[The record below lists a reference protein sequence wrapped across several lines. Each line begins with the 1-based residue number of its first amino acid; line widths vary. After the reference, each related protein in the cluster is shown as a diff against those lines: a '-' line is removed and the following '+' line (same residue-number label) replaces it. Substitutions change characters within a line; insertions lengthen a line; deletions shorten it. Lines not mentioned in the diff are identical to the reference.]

1 MSAIESNIEEKAFLD
16 KYDITKYDRPSIA
29 TDIGIFT
36 IMQEDGERDDYRKLP
51 DKHLRLLM
59 IKRNNMPFENHW
71 ALPGGFL
78 RKGETV
84 YEAARRELKEET
96 GAEHSYLEMCDTFS
110 EQDRDP
116 RGWIIS
122 QAFMALINGEDTGIA
137 NSIKAGGDA
146 KDAKWFNVSLETQS
160 KDKKAIQQSVLCDTI
175 YRLTLTGDE
184 TLTALVKEHKE
195 YKDYH
200 EMVHYQL
207 IESNGLAFDH
217 GKIITC
223 IINKLRKKVETDGR
237 IIFDLMPEYF
247 TFTDVQSAFEIVLNK
262 EMITPNFRRRMAAYV
277 KETEKRVFNG
287 GHRPSKLLKRNV
299 SAFYE

>member
-1 MSAIESNIEEKAFLD
+1 MRSEEKDFLE

-36 IMQEDGERDDYRKLP
+36 IMQDEDKREDYRKLP
-51 DKHLRLLM
+51 AKHLSLLM
-59 IKRNNMPFENHW
+59 IKRKVMPFENNW

-96 GAEHSYLEMCDTFS
+96 GAEHSYLEMCDIFS

-122 QAFMALINGEDTGIA
+122 QAFMALINGEDTNITS
-137 NSIKAGGDA
+137 NIQAGGDA
-146 KDAKWFNVSLETQS
+146 KEAKWFNVSLEIKS
-160 KDKKAIQQSVLCDTI
+160 KDKKMIKQSLICDTV
-175 YRLTLTGDE
+175 YQLTLTGDE
-184 TLTALVKEHKE
+184 TLTALVNEHKE
-195 YKDYH
+195 YRDYH
-200 EMVHYQL
+200 EMVYYKM
-207 IESNGLAFDH
+207 IESKGLAFDH

-223 IINKLRKKVETDGR
+223 IINKLRKKVETDGK
-237 IIFDLMPEYF
+237 IIFDLMPQYF

-262 EMITPNFRRRMAAYV
+262 EMTAPNFRRRMAAYV
-277 KETEKRVFNG
+277 QETEKRVMNG
-287 GHRPSKLLKRNV
+287 GHRPSKLLTRNV